1 MTLTRDFDAFH
12 GFAGHTILT
21 LRPGRRPGWNELYE
35 SGSNLVAE
43 GVEEPASG
51 WQRDLI
57 NEILRRCDRTP
68 VEGSDPARKR
78 IDEAV
83 QFHIRKS
90 TIDVSVT
97 LSRVA
102 IEIIAAENVF

>member
-1 MTLTRDFDAFH
+1 MAT
-12 GFAGHTILT
+12 
-21 LRPGRRPGWNELYE
+21 N
-35 SGSNLVAE
+35 
-43 GVEEPASG
+43 
-51 WQRDLI
+51 LI

-78 IDEAV
+78 IDETV
-83 QFHIRKS
+83 QFHIRNS

-102 IEIIAAENVF
+102 IEIIAAENDFERAPTAYQMREPLGTATARCNPTATSG